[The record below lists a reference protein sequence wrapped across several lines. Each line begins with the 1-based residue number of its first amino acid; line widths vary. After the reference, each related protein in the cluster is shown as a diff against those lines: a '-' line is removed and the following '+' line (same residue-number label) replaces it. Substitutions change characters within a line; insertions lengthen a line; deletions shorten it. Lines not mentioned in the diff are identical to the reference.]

1 VELLFVT
8 LIAFCMG
15 LVARYVLPGRDT
27 YGLVLVPSVA
37 AIVSAVVW
45 VSLTWAGLKFNGGW
59 IWVASLVAAGVV
71 SLVLVL
77 VLPRLRRGHDHELLQ
92 KLSRPQAG

>member
-1 VELLFVT
+1 MELLFVT
-8 LIAFCMG
+8 LIAFCIG
-15 LVARYVLPGRDT
+15 LATRYLLPGRDT
-27 YGLVLVPSVA
+27 YGLVLVPSIA
-37 AIVSAVVW
+37 AIVTAIIW

-59 IWVASLVAAGVV
+59 IWVASLAGALIV

-77 VLPRLRRGHDHELLQ
+77 VLPRTRRVHDHDLLQ